1 MAGKFLLCILIRR
14 VAFEVTMIFQ
24 EAKFQVGLDFL
35 VFMFIF
41 MFLSIGLSR
50 RSQSITRI
58 Q

>member
-1 MAGKFLLCILIRR
+1 MAGKFLLCVLIHR
-14 VAFEVTMIFQ
+14 VAFEDTMIIQ
-24 EAKFQVGLDFL
+24 EAKVQVGLDFL